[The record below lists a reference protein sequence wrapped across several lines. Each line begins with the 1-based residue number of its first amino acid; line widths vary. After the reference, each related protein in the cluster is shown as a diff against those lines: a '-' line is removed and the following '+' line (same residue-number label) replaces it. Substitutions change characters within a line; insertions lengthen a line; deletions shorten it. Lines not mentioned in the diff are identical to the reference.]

1 MKIKNE
7 TQLQHQIVMEF
18 SQKYPEKYRQLIAI
32 NNEAANDKHAQKLK
46 AFGVVPGVSDL
57 MTFLPGKQVISIEVK
72 IPGSIHKAI
81 KIINQLNWIIFM
93 ESIGFE
99 GYFCTSVEM
108 FWQIYEG
115 NIYQAEKIR
124 SSVEAQLRNLKKT
137 IKF

>member
-57 MTFLPGKQVISIEVK
+57 MMFLPGSK
-72 IPGSIHKAI
+72 
-81 KIINQLNWIIFM
+81 
-93 ESIGFE
+93 
-99 GYFCTSVEM
+99 
-108 FWQIYEG
+108 
-115 NIYQAEKIR
+115 
-124 SSVEAQLRNLKKT
+124 
-137 IKF
+137 